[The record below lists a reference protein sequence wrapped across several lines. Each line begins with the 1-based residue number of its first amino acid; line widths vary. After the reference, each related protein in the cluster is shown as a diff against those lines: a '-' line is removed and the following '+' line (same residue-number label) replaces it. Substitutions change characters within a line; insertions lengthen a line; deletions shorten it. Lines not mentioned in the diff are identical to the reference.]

1 MSLPCG
7 RHLQVFHTV
16 TACVKFGY
24 LRVFRDGMRSNA
36 VTSRIRVFPLRRP
49 RRMTDPAS
57 PNPTVEAAA
66 RAATR
71 PARWLWRAPVVDPV
85 DRRNAPMLQ
94 VVLLLLGTT
103 PPLLWAY
110 RVFGADIPWRPG
122 ELQGMALSLL
132 VSTTALTGVLLIRRG
147 RFQWAIRQM
156 LVVIAAT
163 MILGYALHGFN
174 AGRYEQPLLVVW
186 IVLAGLMVSRRA
198 LWSMYGAVVVAFVLG
213 TLADARAS
221 TDPIDTGL
229 NLAFNGLIHAVMF
242 LLIAVVVD
250 RSVTALRETLAD
262 ATARGDELARANR
275 LLENEMAERERVQGQ
290 LVHAQKVEAVGRL
303 ASGVAHDF
311 NHLLGLILGY
321 AAKGRGS
328 DDPAELKE
336 ALGGVESAG
345 RRAAAVAHKLLDFGR
360 RDALRI
366 ERFDA
371 GDALRELKP
380 MLRQLFD
387 PRVRVGVALHEIAL
401 PIRFDRTRFDL
412 VVLNIAA
419 NANHAMPEGGRFDV
433 ELRASDEGDRLVLEL
448 RDSGHGMDDAV
459 RTRLF
464 EPFFTTKP
472 AGQGTGLGLSVVRDL
487 VAAADGGIAID
498 SAPGQ
503 GTTVRIELPFAHA
516 ERAHG

>member
-1 MSLPCG
+1 MAFGTL
-7 RHLQVFHTV
+7 TV
-16 TACVKFGY
+16 CVSFGY
-24 LRVFRDGMRSNA
+24 LRVFRDGMRSDA
-36 VTSRIRVFPLRRP
+36 AASRIRMLPLRRR
-49 RRMTDPAS
+49 RRMTDPVS
-57 PNPTVEAAA
+57 LNPPVEAVASV
-66 RAATR
+66 ATR
-71 PARWLWRAPVVDPV
+71 PPRWLWRAPVADPV

-122 ELQGMALSLL
+122 ELQGMAMSLL
-132 VSTTALTGVLLIRRG
+132 VSATALAGVLLIRRG
-147 RFQWAIRQM
+147 HFQWAIRQM

-174 AGRYEQPLLVVW
+174 SGRYEQPLLVVW
-186 IVLAGLMVSRRA
+186 IVLAGLMVDRRA
-198 LWSMYGAVVVAFVLG
+198 LWLMYGAVVLAFVLG
-213 TLADARAS
+213 TLADARVA
-221 TDPIDTGL
+221 TDPIDTGF
-229 NLAFNGLIHAVMF
+229 NLAVNGLIHAVMF
-242 LLIAVVVD
+242 LLIAVVID

-262 ATARGDELARANR
+262 ATERGDELAFANR
-275 LLENEMAERERVQGQ
+275 RLEVEMAERERVQGQ

-328 DDPAELKE
+328 DDQAELQQ
-336 ALGGVESAG
+336 ALAGVESAG

-360 RDALRI
+360 QDALRI

-371 GDALRELKP
+371 GDAVRELQS

-387 PRVRVGVALHEIAL
+387 PRVRIGIAL
-401 PIRFDRTRFDL
+401 PEISLPIEFDRARFDL

-419 NANHAMPEGGRFDV
+419 NANYAMPEGGRFDIA
-433 ELRASDEGDRLVLEL
+433 LRGSDDGDRLVLEL
-448 RDSGHGMDDAV
+448 RDSGHGMDEVV
-459 RTRLF
+459 RARLF

-487 VAAADGGIAID
+487 LVAANGGIAVD

-503 GTTVRIELPFAHA
+503 GATVRIELPLAHA
-516 ERAHG
+516 EVASG

>member
-1 MSLPCG
+1 
-7 RHLQVFHTV
+7 
-16 TACVKFGY
+16 
-24 LRVFRDGMRSNA
+24 
-36 VTSRIRVFPLRRP
+36 
-49 RRMTDPAS
+49 MTDPAS
-57 PNPTVEAAA
+57 SNPPVEDVA

-71 PARWLWRAPVVDPV
+71 PAPWLWRAPVVDPV

-110 RVFGADIPWRPG
+110 RAFGADIPWRPG
-122 ELQGMALSLL
+122 ELEGMALSLL
-132 VSTTALTGVLLIRRG
+132 VSTTALAGVLLIRRG

-198 LWSMYGAVVVAFVLG
+198 LWLMYGAVVLAFVLG
-213 TLADARAS
+213 TFADARVA

-229 NLAFNGLIHAVMF
+229 NLAVNGLIHCVMF

-262 ATARGDELARANR
+262 ANLRGDELARTNR

-303 ASGVAHDF
+303 ASGIAHDF

-328 DDPAELKE
+328 DDHAELKE

-360 RDALRI
+360 RDGLRI

-371 GDALRELKP
+371 GDAVRELQP

-387 PRVRVGVALHEIAL
+387 PRVRLGIDLPEIAL
-401 PIRFDRTRFDL
+401 PIEFDRARFDL

-419 NANHAMPEGGRFDV
+419 NANHAMPEGGSFD
-433 ELRASDEGDRLVLEL
+433 LVLRGSDDRDRFVMQL
-448 RDSGHGMDDAV
+448 RDSGHGMDDRIRAH
-459 RTRLF
+459 LF

-487 VAAADGGIAID
+487 VVAANGGIAVD

-503 GTTVRIELPFAHA
+503 GTTVRIELPLAHA
-516 ERAHG
+516 EVARG

>member
-1 MSLPCG
+1 MTEPAS
-7 RHLQVFHTV
+7 
-16 TACVKFGY
+16 
-24 LRVFRDGMRSNA
+24 SNPSVDA
-36 VTSRIRVFPLRRP
+36 VARPVHP
-49 RRMTDPAS
+49 RR
-57 PNPTVEAAA
+57 
-66 RAATR
+66 
-71 PARWLWRAPVVDPV
+71 RWLWRAPVADPV

-103 PPLLWAY
+103 PPLMWAY

-122 ELQGMALSLL
+122 ELQGMAMSLL
-132 VSTTALTGVLLIRRG
+132 VSATALAGVLLIRRG

-163 MILGYALHGFN
+163 VVISYALHGFN

-186 IVLAGLMVSRRA
+186 IVLAGLMVGRRA
-198 LWSMYGAVVVAFVLG
+198 LWLMYGAVVLAFVLG
-213 TLADARAS
+213 SLADARAA

-262 ATARGDELARANR
+262 ATGRGDELALANR
-275 LLENEMAERERVQGQ
+275 RLEAEMVERERVQGQ

-328 DDPAELKE
+328 DDRAELQQ
-336 ALGGVESAG
+336 ALAGVESAG
-345 RRAAAVAHKLLDFGR
+345 RRAAAVAHKLLDFAR

-371 GDALRELKP
+371 GDAVRELQP

-387 PRVRVGVALHEIAL
+387 PSVRIGVALPESAL
-401 PIRFDRTRFDL
+401 PIAFDRARFDL
-412 VVLNIAA
+412 LVLNIAA
-419 NANHAMPEGGRFDV
+419 NANHAMPEGGRFDIT
-433 ELRASDEGDRLVLEL
+433 LRRSHDDERLVLEL
-448 RDSGHGMDDAV
+448 RDSGHGMDDTV
-459 RTRLF
+459 RARLF

-487 VAAADGGIAID
+487 VVAADGAIAVD

-503 GTTVRIELPFAHA
+503 GTTVRIELPFARA
-516 ERAHG
+516 EAVRG